1 MLQGEKD
8 TKNAQNSVNI
18 SYAITI
24 SNILTGLFLRKRKA
38 NLLYK
43 NDVVMK
49 NISKNVQK
57 QAF

>member
-24 SNILTGLFLRKRKA
+24 PNILTGLFLRKRKA